1 MIGAT
6 VHADSFIRSNKLT
19 LTRVNVQFVHEGQEA
34 PN

>member
-6 VHADSFIRSNKLT
+6 VRADSFIRSNKLT
-19 LTRVNVQFVHEGQEA
+19 LTRVNVQFVHKGQEA